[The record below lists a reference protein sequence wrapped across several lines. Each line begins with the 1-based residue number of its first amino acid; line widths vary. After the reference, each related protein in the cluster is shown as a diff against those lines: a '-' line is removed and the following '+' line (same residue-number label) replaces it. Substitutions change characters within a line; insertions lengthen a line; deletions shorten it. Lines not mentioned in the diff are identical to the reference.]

1 LPNIVITLSSPLN
14 PSERAQSLVDTFQ
27 LCTCALLAFGLSDA
41 KEGYYFMVALLAV
54 PNNKDLNKNRTF

>member
-1 LPNIVITLSSPLN
+1 
-14 PSERAQSLVDTFQ
+14 

-54 PNNKDLNKNRTF
+54 PNNKDLNKNRMV